1 MAFPFYKSIDSYIVS
16 ELRARS
22 SNNNVQ
28 LSKLMPWIKATT
40 SLEGRYSIG
49 TDSYSTLFD
58 GSSTDAYRN
67 SNGSQWKY
75 RPNPIITDFS
85 VDFASRGTLRR
96 CSLKIK
102 CFTPD
107 QLRLIQ
113 QNFLEPGIS
122 VYVQWGWN
130 YSVEKNKAIGPT
142 DVSAG
147 TVQKYNRNADELNN
161 IRAANYGCYDNFVG
175 IIGGGES
182 TIAGTEFDINVKMV
196 SLGEILMGKSGE
208 TVESSNEEP
217 IKPLSHPNSKA
228 VLENQRNRKLN
239 WVYCY
244 DQLPDELRNN
254 NTLKI
259 EDTFKYDS
267 DFINYNESLITE
279 AKEETS
285 EGWWSG
291 DLTFKGKSFEA
302 ADADNPINAGKFM
315 SFDAF
320 IKLLNATRINLIK
333 NSTIDFDV
341 DISNT
346 YIGGFSRIFSTD
358 ERIFIPNSTC
368 YNYLDDIVLLNP
380 SGVSS
385 GVVLDTSV
393 NGRSFPKTSAT
404 DVTFEGQ
411 TVSLPSGKHGWIG
424 DIYIENEMAVEALK
438 NQTTPVKE
446 VLDGVLKKME
456 DAVEGLWAFQILED
470 KSGETVKLRIA
481 DSNLRNVR
489 SGNNGSNVQ
498 EFEMFGTN
506 SFFLDASFNLDIPKE
521 MASKVYMEKSVDSV
535 QSTNELTGLFS
546 SKKDVVLGKIS
557 KEAYDSTVKQPEE
570 EDPKQKWIE
579 FRRNIKLLVN
589 PNIISVSDIGDGNMD
604 EWAICGNYLNKRK
617 FNDIKKEDLGYSG
630 GGEVYNGRSLPVG
643 FDFTVL
649 GMSGFQ
655 VGHLFNVK
663 GLPEQYS
670 ISRGAFQIEEITH
683 KIDSKQWITDV
694 KSHFRPFY
702 K

>member
-182 TIAGTEFDINVKMV
+182 TISGTEFDINVKMV

-217 IKPLSHPNSKA
+217 IKPLSHPNSK
-228 VLENQRNRKLN
+228 VTLENNRNRKLN

-446 VLDGVLKKME
+446 VLDGVLKKLE

-683 KIDSKQWITDV
+683 KIDSKQWITEV
-694 KSHFRPFY
+694 KTHFRPFY

>member
-217 IKPLSHPNSKA
+217 IKPLSHPNSKSA
-228 VLENQRNRKLN
+228 LENQRNRKLN

-320 IKLLNATRINLIK
+320 IKLLNATRINLTK

-683 KIDSKQWITDV
+683 KIDSKQWITEV